1 MGKMGKLLQTQHKLK
16 ICLVNYINSVMGNQ
30 AGSLKKHLETAEKT
44 GALNF
49 TDKGLEKFP
58 PDLVKVVGNLRNL
71 DLSNNKIGS
80 LPHNI
85 GAFKM
90 LKNLTMSKNKLTSIP
105 EDLGKL
111 SKLENLNLSFNMI
124 QSIPNTFQQLKHL
137 KEISLS
143 HNQLTSFPL
152 SLLNLKQLA
161 IVDLSYNRLT
171 SVPEE
176 AGQLEATELVL
187 NCNQISSLAPGI
199 SKCPRLKTLRLEE
212 NCLALDSIPTAVLA
226 ESGISLLALEG
237 NLFDIKK
244 LDGVAGFD
252 KYMERYTAVKRKLD

>member
-1 MGKMGKLLQTQHKLK
+1 
-16 ICLVNYINSVMGNQ
+16 MGNQ

-44 GALNF
+44 GALSF

-80 LPHNI
+80 LPQNI

-90 LKNLTMSKNKLTSIP
+90 MKTLTLSKNKLSAIP

-111 SKLENLNLSFNMI
+111 SKLENLNLSFNFI
-124 QSIPNTFQQLKHL
+124 QSVPNSFQQLKHL
-137 KEISLS
+137 KEITLS
-143 HNQLTSFPL
+143 HNQLTTFPL

-161 IVDLSYNRLT
+161 IVDLSSNRLT
-171 SVPEE
+171 SVP
-176 AGQLEATELVL
+176 GQVGQMEATELVL
-187 NCNQISSLAPGI
+187 NCNQISHLAKEV

-212 NCLALDSIPTAVLA
+212 NCLALDSIPTALLT
-226 ESGISLLALEG
+226 ESGVSLLALEG
-237 NLFDIKK
+237 NLFDVKK
-244 LDGVAGFD
+244 LDEVEGFD

>member
-16 ICLVNYINSVMGNQ
+16 ICLVNYINFVMGNQ

-124 QSIPNTFQQLKHL
+124 QSIPSTFQQLKHL

-143 HNQLTSFPL
+143 HNQL
-152 SLLNLKQLA
+152 A

-171 SVPEE
+171 SVPGE

-199 SKCPRLKTLRLEE
+199 SNCPRLKTLRLEE

-244 LDGVAGFD
+244 LDGVPGFD

>member
-1 MGKMGKLLQTQHKLK
+1 MGKLLQTQHKLK
-16 ICLVNYINSVMGNQ
+16 ICLVNYINFVMGNQ

-90 LKNLTMSKNKLTSIP
+90 L
-105 EDLGKL
+105 
-111 SKLENLNLSFNMI
+111 ENLNLSFNMI
-124 QSIPNTFQQLKHL
+124 QSIPSTFQQLKHL

>member
-1 MGKMGKLLQTQHKLK
+1 
-16 ICLVNYINSVMGNQ
+16 MGNQ

-71 DLSNNKIGS
+71 DLSSNKIGS
-80 LPHNI
+80 LPQNI

-90 LKNLTMSKNKLTSIP
+90 LKNLCMSKNKLTSIP

-111 SKLENLNLSFNMI
+111 TKLENLNLSFNLI
-124 QSIPNTFQQLKHL
+124 QSVPSSFQQLKHL

-171 SVPEE
+171 SVPGEV
-176 AGQLEATELVL
+176 GQLEATELVL
-187 NCNQISSLAPGI
+187 NCNQISSLASDI

-212 NCLALDSIPTAVLA
+212 NCLALDSIPTSLLA
-226 ESGISLLALEG
+226 DSGVSLLALEG
-237 NLFDIKK
+237 NLFDVKK
-244 LDGVAGFD
+244 LDDAAGYE